1 MQKELQAQSE
11 DSFVIG
17 LKERLPDDLKDSF
30 TPEQLSALKVAFG
43 ARKWGQHS
51 IDLRGTLRLWHW
63 RYYFVFLAGRNR
75 RDLSRREQQLSRMAT
90 AFALSLFLL
99 FSIMLGL
106 LVLYLVKSALGI
118 DIFPNFSLGIWG
130 WFKANVFN

>member
-1 MQKELQAQSE
+1 MQKELQVHSE

-51 IDLRGTLRLWHW
+51 VDLRGTLRLWHW

-99 FSIMLGL
+99 FSVMLGL

-130 WFKANVFN
+130 WFKTNVFN

>member
-1 MQKELQAQSE
+1 MQKELQVHSE

-51 IDLRGTLRLWHW
+51 VDLRGTLRLWHW

-99 FSIMLGL
+99 FSVMLGL

-130 WFKANVFN
+130 WFKTKVFN

>member
-1 MQKELQAQSE
+1 MQKELQVQSE

-51 IDLRGTLRLWHW
+51 VDLRGTLRLWHW

-75 RDLSRREQQLSRMAT
+75 RGLSRREQQLSRMAT

-99 FSIMLGL
+99 FSVMLGL

-118 DIFPNFSLGIWG
+118 DLFPNFSLGIWG
-130 WFKANVFN
+130 WFKTNVFN

>member
-1 MQKELQAQSE
+1 MQKELQVQSE

-51 IDLRGTLRLWHW
+51 VDLRGTLRLWHW

-99 FSIMLGL
+99 FSVMLGL

-130 WFKANVFN
+130 WFKTNVFN